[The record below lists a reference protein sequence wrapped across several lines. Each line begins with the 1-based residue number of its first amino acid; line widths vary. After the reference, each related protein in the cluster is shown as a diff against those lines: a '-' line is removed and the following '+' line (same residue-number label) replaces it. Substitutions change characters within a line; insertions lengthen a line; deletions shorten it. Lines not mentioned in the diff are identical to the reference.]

1 MYNYFINFILFL
13 FLTLITYS
21 SQAQNNYSFNNDRS
35 IKIPNP
41 VKGNKQ
47 VTLYLKVQST
57 STSQYAGYG
66 TYSRLIG
73 SSGFFIELADT
84 KGKLAFYNGSK
95 WRTTSLN
102 IREGKKDIF
111 IIFDAGNIKVMD
123 GTKLIGEKTHR
134 IKTFECA
141 ELFLGSNFR
150 TTEKF
155 TGEIDH
161 FMIYNRKLSQEDMV
175 GIISGRNQKIKET
188 EPVQYYNF
196 QKGLVYQYGM
206 MAPAQK
212 IDVKIGTKQNRNSV
226 PDEIVEEAPA
236 IETPRY
242 KRKKKTQKTKDVIAD
257 ELPPEPYLPA
267 KNNAFDLNIK
277 FHKIDTNNHEYEGVI
292 KNQSSI
298 LREGSYD
305 LIIKP
310 DGKIIIQ
317 AKTAAEKY

>member
-1 MYNYFINFILFL
+1 MYNYFVKFILL
-13 FLTLITYS
+13 LLLTLTVYS
-21 SQAQNNYSFNNDRS
+21 TQAQNNYSFNNDRS
-35 IKIPNP
+35 IKIPNS

-57 STSQYAGYG
+57 STSQYDGHG
-66 TYSRLIG
+66 TYSRLLG
-73 SSGFFIELADT
+73 ASGFFIELADT

-102 IREGKKDIF
+102 IREEKKDIF
-111 IIFDAGNIKVMD
+111 VIFDEGNIKIMD

-134 IKTFECA
+134 RKTFDCA

-150 TTEKF
+150 ASERF
-155 TGEIDH
+155 IGEMDH
-161 FMIYNRKLSQEDMV
+161 FIIYNRKLSPEDMAD
-175 GIISGRNQKIKET
+175 IISGKSKKIKKT

-196 QKGLVYQYGM
+196 EKGIVYQYGM
-206 MAPAQK
+206 KASSQK
-212 IDVKIGTKQNRNSV
+212 LDVNIGKRHYRSSV
-226 PDEIVEEAPA
+226 PNEIVEEAPA
-236 IETPRY
+236 VETPRY
-242 KRKKKTQKTKDVIAD
+242 KRKKKIKKKEQVIAD

-267 KNNAFDLNIK
+267 KNNPFDLNIN

-292 KNQSSI
+292 KNKQSV
-298 LREGSYD
+298 LKPGSYD

-317 AKTAAEKY
+317 EKTAVEKY